1 LRKDSTYLDKR
12 KTPLWGRGL
21 LNMLPASIEYYKAKS
36 VDDAANMLRDNPDAK
51 LLAGGHSLIPALKL
65 RLNSPSM
72 VIDVADIASMKGISE
87 SNGTIT
93 IGAMV
98 THGEIANS
106 TLIQSKLPLFSE
118 TAEQIGDVQVRNVG
132 TIGGSIAHAD
142 PSADWPAALLV
153 SGSTVNTNSRSI
165 SADDFFQGFFTTALD
180 EGEIVVSISVPTPS
194 AGTKMTYQKFV
205 QPASR
210 FAIVGCAAMVSK
222 SGGSITGAKVAFNG
236 VSDTPFRDS
245 AIEDALIGQP
255 DNDTSAEAAA
265 QLAADGVDLMSDLYA
280 SEEYRKH
287 LAKVYA
293 KKALRIVCG
302 VVS

>member
-1 LRKDSTYLDKR
+1 
-12 KTPLWGRGL
+12 
-21 LNMLPASIEYYKAKS
+21 MLPASIEYYKAKS

-180 EGEIVVSISVPTPS
+180 EGEIVVSISIPTPS

-210 FAIVGCAAMVSK
+210 FAIVGCAAVVSK
-222 SGGSITGAKVAFNG
+222 SGGSITAAKVAFNG

-245 AIEDALIGQP
+245 AVEDALVGQA

-265 QLAADGVDLMSDLYA
+265 ALAAEGVDLMSDLYA

>member
-1 LRKDSTYLDKR
+1 
-12 KTPLWGRGL
+12 
-21 LNMLPASIEYYKAKS
+21 MLPASIEYYKAKS

-153 SGSTVNTNSRSI
+153 SGSTVNTNSRNI

-210 FAIVGCAAMVSK
+210 FAIVGCAAVVSK
-222 SGGSITGAKVAFNG
+222 SGGSITAAKVAFNG

-265 QLAADGVDLMSDLYA
+265 ALAAEGVDLMSDLYA